1 MDLDPSTSAK
11 FITSGGISGV
21 NKNMMT
27 KSNLSLNDEFMSP
40 SSAVL
45 PHYV

>member
-1 MDLDPSTSAK
+1 MDLDASTNAK
-11 FITSGGISGV
+11 AITSGGIGGV
-21 NKNMMT
+21 NKNMMS
-27 KSNLSLNDEFMSP
+27 KSNFSLNDEFMSP